1 MLERDAVG
9 GGGGTEGVFAL
20 PDPALRHAML
30 DQGPGLLLPSLS
42 NAAAGRSAEEAAVQL
57 RVAVAAGLVLRSL
70 VPRC

>member
-1 MLERDAVG
+1 MMLERDAVG
-9 GGGGTEGVFAL
+9 DWEEGPREL

-70 VPRC
+70 APRC

>member
-1 MLERDAVG
+1 MMLERDAVG
-9 GGGGTEGVFAL
+9 DWEEGPREL

-30 DQGPGLLLPSLS
+30 DQGQVSCGRIS